1 VRKALKLLAPLALV
15 IVLAFVPTFGF
26 GIGSVFPGPLSSPGT
41 LQLLAVCLVFSGV
54 ALSYDLLFGFTGL
67 LSFGHA
73 LYFAAGAYI
82 SAIAVTK
89 WHWSFTEA
97 CLVTA
102 AVGLVLPAVVGW
114 ISLRTS
120 GIAFAMVTLA
130 FAQAGEILV
139 QKDPHGWTGGNDS
152 LGYDYHH
159 VPAIFVGV
167 FNTKN
172 LYLAGTRIRGGR
184 LLDHRLDGSLVS
196 RARVA
201 GDPRERTP
209 RRGARAPHAQVQAAR
224 VTCSG
229 RSSRRRVV

>member
-26 GIGSVFPGPLSSPGT
+26 GIGSVFPGALSSPGT

-102 AVGLVLPAVVGW
+102 AVGREGVC
-114 ISLRTS
+114 
-120 GIAFAMVTLA
+120 
-130 FAQAGEILV
+130 QGEI
-139 QKDPHGWTGGNDS
+139 H
-152 LGYDYHH
+152 
-159 VPAIFVGV
+159 
-167 FNTKN
+167 
-172 LYLAGTRIRGGR
+172 
-184 LLDHRLDGSLVS
+184 
-196 RARVA
+196 
-201 GDPRERTP
+201 E
-209 RRGARAPHAQVQAAR
+209 
-224 VTCSG
+224 
-229 RSSRRRVV
+229 SRRPRLSCRS